1 MNNKQSI
8 IASVTL
14 TNSGKYKGK
23 EVVQLYIRDLYG
35 SLSRPLKELKGFEM
49 VELEPGESKTVDFT
63 IDNSLLKYYT
73 VNKKWESESG
83 DFYVYIGGDSDVNSF
98 KKFELIN

>member
-1 MNNKQSI
+1 
-8 IASVTL
+8 
-14 TNSGKYKGK
+14 
-23 EVVQLYIRDLYG
+23 
-35 SLSRPLKELKGFEM
+35 M
-49 VELEPGESKTVDFT
+49 VELEPGESKIVNFT

-83 DFYVYIGGDSDVNSF
+83 DFYVYIGGDSDVDSF